1 MEELLFFLNSIHPLN
16 KDTRNFLISKL
27 QFVEISKKSF
37 LLKEGNVCRE
47 IYFVSKGLLRC
58 FYIKHDKEISS
69 WFMREGDVIISVE
82 SFFKQT
88 ESQEQIQ
95 ALEDSSL
102 YYISYD
108 EMQFAFANFSDFN
121 TIGRILTEKYYVL
134 SEQRLY
140 SLRMRRASERYLFL
154 LNHFPQILLRVPL
167 KYIASYLGITEETL
181 SRIRSMKY

>member
-27 QFVEISKKSF
+27 QFVEIPKKNF
-37 LLKEGNVCRE
+37 VLKEGEVCNK
-47 IYFVSKGLLRC
+47 IHFVTKGLLRC
-58 FYIKHDKEISS
+58 FYIRNNIEINSL
-69 WFMREGDVIISVE
+69 FMREGDVIISVE

-88 ESQEQIQ
+88 ESKEQIQ
-95 ALEDSSL
+95 AIEDCSL
-102 YYISYD
+102 YYINYD
-108 EMQFAFANFSDFN
+108 ELQFAFENFPDFN
-121 TIGRILTEKYYVL
+121 SIGRILTEKYYLL

-140 SLRMRRASERYLFL
+140 SLRMQRANERYLFL

-181 SRIRSMKY
+181 SRIRALKY

>member
-1 MEELLFFLNSIHPLN
+1 
-16 KDTRNFLISKL
+16 
-27 QFVEISKKSF
+27 
-37 LLKEGNVCRE
+37 
-47 IYFVSKGLLRC
+47 
-58 FYIKHDKEISS
+58 
-69 WFMREGDVIISVE
+69 MREGDVIISVE

-140 SLRMRRASERYLFL
+140 SLRMQRASERYLFL